1 MSDGAAGGI
10 GVLGSAFN
18 PPHLGHLA
26 LAQEALWQLDL
37 SEVVLMPTGDAP
49 HKRIADDPGREQ
61 RLAMTRLAAADDSR
75 FSVSTLEVDRDG
87 PSYTY
92 ETLEL
97 LADQRADTELV
108 FVMGAD
114 AAVGFES
121 WRAPERVVE
130 LARIAVARRSGVSDA
145 EVAAVMRSLGADG
158 AGDDAGDAAVRRLL
172 LRRARAR
179 RRREAAALPGPRVGC
194 TLHRREGHLLVSAAE
209 KAAKELDSGELAR
222 RLAEVADS
230 KGATEIVVL
239 DMRRLVSYTDYLAI
253 CTARNERQAR
263 AIVDEV
269 KLKLKNE
276 EGCCRAAPT
285 ARAPRAG
292 SCSTSSTPCCTSSPR
307 RPGSDTS
314 SRTSGGRPRELDLP
328 VPPRMTSEGTSTVPR
343 MGSFQRAFLGYRRPE
358 VDAADSGT
366 GLPDRRAQ
374 PGGRRAQCRG
384 GRQGPSSRSS

>member
-1 MSDGAAGGI
+1 VSDGAAGGI

-37 SEVVLMPTGDAP
+37 SEVVLMPTGEAP

-114 AAVGFES
+114 AAVGLES

-130 LARIAVARRSGVSDA
+130 LARIAVARRSGISDA

-158 AGDDAGDAAVRRLL
+158 RATMLEMPQFGVSSSAVR
-172 LRRARAR
+172 
-179 RRREAAALPGPRVGC
+179 E
-194 TLHRREGHLLVSAAE
+194 
-209 KAAKELDSGELAR
+209 
-222 RLAEVADS
+222 
-230 KGATEIVVL
+230 
-239 DMRRLVSYTDYLAI
+239 
-253 CTARNERQAR
+253 
-263 AIVDEV
+263 
-269 KLKLKNE
+269 
-276 EGCCRAAPT
+276 RAA
-285 ARAPRAG
+285 
-292 SCSTSSTPCCTSSPR
+292 
-307 RPGSDTS
+307 
-314 SRTSGGRPRELDLP
+314 GGRPLRYL
-328 VPPRMTSEGTSTVPR
+328 VPESVARFIEEKGIYS
-343 MGSFQRAFLGYRRPE
+343 
-358 VDAADSGT
+358 
-366 GLPDRRAQ
+366 
-374 PGGRRAQCRG
+374 
-384 GRQGPSSRSS
+384 